1 VSHPPIS
8 EYGYHTGEY
17 QNDVRSLSPSRFDAH
32 FFFLKNPSVRSA
44 DVYIDISMQGSD
56 AETNSARDFYL
67 KLQRK
72 N

>member
-1 VSHPPIS
+1 MGIK
-8 EYGYHTGEY
+8 GEH
-17 QNDVRSLSPSRFDAH
+17 QNDERSTTPSRFDAH
-32 FFFLKNPSVRSA
+32 FFFLKNPSARSV